1 MSHPNAEHVSLATG
15 QWRASSFHNCAV
27 IKAPLNLAPGLSGES
42 STSTLLAHASPPAS
56 AMAQLL
62 PWLPRLIPAT
72 LPVVEQSQEHRL
84 SRLPSW
90 AGAWG
95 SMARKRYFSPLL
107 SCQPIAAEVQQLA
120 KVPPANVLKSCTPHT
135 HTEVSLHPHAG
146 ALQVLGWSRAV
157 LPQLQFL
164 QLLGRRV

>member
-27 IKAPLNLAPGLSGES
+27 IKAPLNLTPGPSGES
-42 STSTLLAHASPPAS
+42 STSTLLAHAGPPAS

-72 LPVVEQSQEHRL
+72 LLVVEQSQEHRL

-90 AGAWG
+90 AGAWV
-95 SMARKRYFSPLL
+95 SMGQEKAFFTLTQLPTYCCRDSTARKGPTSKCFKKLHS
-107 SCQPIAAEVQQLA
+107 
-120 KVPPANVLKSCTPHT
+120 PHT
-135 HTEVSLHPHAG
+135 H
-146 ALQVLGWSRAV
+146 
-157 LPQLQFL
+157 
-164 QLLGRRV
+164 